1 VSVSLLRELIEEM
14 KPKQWGMQIVM
25 RLAISG
31 MDRATLHRWMQI
43 GIRPEIIDIA
53 VSKSIAIE
61 LVEAYTR
68 TPKSPQQ
75 IEQFIR
81 KQ

>member
-1 VSVSLLRELIEEM
+1 MPISLLRELNEEM
-14 KPKQWGMQIVM
+14 KPKQWGKQIVM

-31 MDRATLHRWMQI
+31 MDRATLHRWMEI
-43 GIRPEIIDIA
+43 GIEPEIIDLA

-68 TPKSPQQ
+68 TPKTRQQ
-75 IEQFIR
+75 IEKFIR